1 MNCMHLKTGTAKAA
15 CGEDVPFQ
23 MRMYRKTE
31 LACLY
36 FPYTDKKG
44 ALMNLW
50 RWIKRCTPLD
60 QALQEAGYDKYR
72 KYFLKREVELIVK
85 FLGEP

>member
-15 CGEDVPFQ
+15 CGEGVPFQ

-50 RWIKRCTPLD
+50 RCGGSNAAPSWIRLCRRRATTNT
-60 QALQEAGYDKYR
+60 GSI
-72 KYFLKREVELIVK
+72 F
-85 FLGEP
+85 

>member
-1 MNCMHLKTGTAKAA
+1 
-15 CGEDVPFQ
+15 
-23 MRMYRKTE
+23 
-31 LACLY
+31 
-36 FPYTDKKG
+36 
-44 ALMNLW
+44 MNLW
-50 RWIKRCTPLD
+50 RWIKRCTQLD